1 MWWLYLDESGDLGFD
16 FVNTKPS
23 RFFTVCVLATSHK
36 ETDIA
41 FRTAIKR
48 TLRHKLNPP
57 GKRSRMVDELKA
69 ASTTLAVKQ
78 YAWKQVADRTFGIY
92 CLTLNKRK
100 VYAKVAADKDR
111 VYNYVARLVIDRVPF
126 EKADSGVQLIV
137 DKSKGRRQIEDFNLY
152 IERQLK
158 GRVAPEVPLHF
169 IHGDSRKWPGLQ
181 LADLFAWGVFAKYE
195 RRDSSWFDCYR
206 EKVRFEELFL

>member
-23 RFFTVCVLATSHK
+23 RFFTVCILATSHK
-36 ETDIA
+36 ETDVA
-41 FRTAIKR
+41 FRVAVKR

-69 ASTTLAVKQ
+69 TATTLAIKQ
-78 YAWKQVADRTFGIY
+78 YAWNQIAGCTFGIY

-100 VYAKVAADKDR
+100 VFERLANDKDR

-126 EKADSGVQLIV
+126 EKADTGVQLVV
-137 DKSKGRRQIEDFNLY
+137 DKSKGRRQIEDFNSY

-158 GRVAPEVPLHF
+158 GRIPP
-169 IHGDSRKWPGLQ
+169 
-181 LADLFAWGVFAKYE
+181 
-195 RRDSSWFDCYR
+195 
-206 EKVRFEELFL
+206 